1 MADNTGL
8 FNGFITAV
16 KQAITQ
22 KNTINSID
30 PVDVGDSITNLAS
43 LLVPIL
49 NTINQFATTSGEN
62 APSNGNG
69 VDGDEYFQTG
79 PELKVWRKVSG
90 VWILKATLDLG
101 INVVDGNISV
111 QSRVSGF
118 TLTATAGQWGINNTI
133 HTKAI
138 QDQFTIDGANASLD
152 RIDAVFGKEDNTVHY
167 VAGTASANPDA
178 TKPVTTANEIII
190 TYVYVPAS
198 SSGGLPY
205 IADSNANSNLEQT
218 QSLLAGVDN
227 PDNSDGN
234 NGDFYYQFDGASTLT
249 FWQKINGVWVSV
261 LVYAPEGGSGSSRI
275 PYLGRTANS
284 NGEIDLSGEI
294 NLPSFPSTTVYNT
307 NTGESLT
314 TFQYNALQGNAR
326 YGILYSLEPL
336 ETYNIYMI
344 GETGGGGDIPPTVNA
359 GSNQSVHENQTI
371 LNGIA
376 SGNGGASIISTEWTL
391 LNEPSIY
398 TPPAPTFGIVNNDL
412 KTFSF
417 TPSSGVPLYQHE
429 YEFTDLD
436 TGEVYEYQT
445 VLTNPLQLPNKNIAV
460 GQLKLRVKAILFD
473 NPSLPLTNSA
483 PFVKS
488 VGFIT
493 FDTSGG
499 LVKDGDNY
507 HGSAPTAWH
516 SNGMAEN
523 FSLSDSEN
531 GGFYVKVT
539 SGSQQGILGYSFD
552 NSVVNPTAGYT
563 GLKFGVWP
571 TNGEIVRV
579 VDGAPVDVI
588 YTAPVNT
595 FVGLFR
601 ESTNVIKIKTSTDL
615 VSWTDRYTFLE
626 NSSAPLY
633 LLASLTSDP
642 GNGYSIIE
650 PKIF

>member
-49 NTINQFATTSGEN
+49 NTINQFATTSGGN

-90 VWILKATLDLG
+90 VWVLKATLDLG

-138 QDQFTIDGANASLD
+138 QDQFTIDAANASLD

-167 VAGTASANPDA
+167 VAGTASANPDT
-178 TKPVTTANEIII
+178 TKPVTPANEIII

-261 LVYAPEGGSGSSRI
+261 LVYAPEGGSSGSSRI
-275 PYLGRTANS
+275 PYLDRTANS
-284 NGEIDLSGEI
+284 NGEIDLSGES
-294 NLPSFPSTTVYNT
+294 NLPSYPTISVYNAV
-307 NTGESLT
+307 TGESLT

-336 ETYNIYMI
+336 QTYNIYMI
-344 GETGGGGDIPPTVNA
+344 GETGGGGT
-359 GSNQSVHENQTI
+359 
-371 LNGIA
+371 
-376 SGNGGASIISTEWTL
+376 
-391 LNEPSIY
+391 
-398 TPPAPTFGIVNNDL
+398 TP
-412 KTFSF
+412 
-417 TPSSGVPLYQHE
+417 
-429 YEFTDLD
+429 
-436 TGEVYEYQT
+436 
-445 VLTNPLQLPNKNIAV
+445 NP
-460 GQLKLRVKAILFD
+460 
-473 NPSLPLTNSA
+473 
-483 PFVKS
+483 
-488 VGFIT
+488 
-493 FDTSGG
+493 
-499 LVKDGDNY
+499 
-507 HGSAPTAWH
+507 
-516 SNGMAEN
+516 
-523 FSLSDSEN
+523 
-531 GGFYVKVT
+531 
-539 SGSQQGILGYSFD
+539 
-552 NSVVNPTAGYT
+552 
-563 GLKFGVWP
+563 P
-571 TNGEIVRV
+571 TNGIV
-579 VDGAPVDVI
+579 DDTNKTFTFTGGVI
-588 YTAPVNT
+588 
-595 FVGLFR
+595 
-601 ESTNVIKIKTSTDL
+601 
-615 VSWTDRYTFLE
+615 
-626 NSSAPLY
+626 
-633 LLASLTSDP
+633 
-642 GNGYSIIE
+642 
-650 PKIF
+650 